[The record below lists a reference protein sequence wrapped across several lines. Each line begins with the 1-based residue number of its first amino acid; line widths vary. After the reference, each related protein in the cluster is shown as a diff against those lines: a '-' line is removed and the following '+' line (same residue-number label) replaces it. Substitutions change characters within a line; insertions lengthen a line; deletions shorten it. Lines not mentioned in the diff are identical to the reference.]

1 MEYRELGKSGIKV
14 SVICLGTMTYGQQNS
29 EKEAH
34 EQLDLAVSQ
43 GINFIDTAEL
53 YPIPVKKETYGFTE
67 QYIGNW
73 LKKRKNR
80 HQLII
85 ASKIAGPRKD
95 ATHIRGGSEYT
106 PAQIREALENS
117 LKRLRTDYIDLYQ
130 LHWPE
135 RKANFF
141 GKLGYKYDAND
152 QWENNFYEIL
162 VTLDQLIKEGK
173 IRHVGISNETPWGT
187 MSYLSLAEKFDLPGM
202 VSIQNPYNLI
212 NRTYEIGMAEISI
225 REQVGLLAYSPLAF
239 GLLSGKYHENTASDD
254 SRLNQFPQLTR
265 YDNPIA
271 RETIKKYIELAR
283 FYHLKPAHMAL
294 AYVNSRDFLTSTII
308 GATNMEQLKEN
319 IDSMKVTLSDDILEQ
334 IEKIHLA
341 QPNPA
346 P

>member
-34 EQLDLAVSQ
+34 EQLDFAVSN

-53 YPIPVKKETYGFTE
+53 YPIPVKKETYGSTE

-73 LKKRKNR
+73 SKKRKNR
-80 HQLII
+80 HQLIL

-95 ATHIRGGSEYT
+95 ATHIRGGSKYT
-106 PAQIREALENS
+106 PAQIREALDNS
-117 LKRLRTDYIDLYQ
+117 LKRLQTDYIDLYQ

-141 GKLGYKYDAND
+141 GKLGYKYHAKD

-162 VTLDQLIKEGK
+162 ITFDELIKEGK
-173 IRHVGISNETPWGT
+173 IRHVGISNETPWGA
-187 MSYLSLAEKFDLPGM
+187 MSYHTLSEKHNLPRM
-202 VSIQNPYNLI
+202 VSIQNPYSLI
-212 NRTYEIGMAEISI
+212 NRTYEIGLAEISL
-225 REQVGLLAYSPLAF
+225 REKIGLLAYSPLAF
-239 GLLSGKYHENTASDD
+239 GLLSGKYHDKTASDA
-254 SRLNQFPQLTR
+254 SRLNQFPELTR
-265 YDNPIA
+265 YNHPIA
-271 RETIKKYIELAR
+271 RETIRKYIDLAR
-283 FYHLKPAHMAL
+283 FYRLKPAHMAL
-294 AYVNSRDFLTSTII
+294 SYVHSRDFVTSTIV
-308 GATNMEQLKEN
+308 GATNMKQLKEN
-319 IDSMKVTLSDDILEQ
+319 IESMELTLSEDMLEE
-334 IEKIHLA
+334 IEKIHLS